1 MPMQTRWNSG
11 DIVWTLE
18 QAVDWQGRAT
28 NAGGAWTWNVDTDD
42 RNSQL
47 ALPQVAFME
56 SILAE
61 LATPAQLLGDV
72 NLDGV
77 IDFLDIP
84 PFISLLTNDGFQL
97 EADVNQDGAVNF
109 VDIPPFIAILINN

>member
-1 MPMQTRWNSG
+1 MFMPMQTKWNSG
-11 DIVWTLE
+11 SIVWTLE

-42 RNSQL
+42 VNSQL
-47 ALPQVAFME
+47 ALPQVAFMG

-61 LATPAQLLGDV
+61 LGTPLPGDV
-72 NLDGV
+72 NLDGIV
-77 IDFLDIP
+77 NFLDIS
-84 PFISLLTNDGFQL
+84 PFISLLSGGGFQL

-109 VDIPPFIAILINN
+109 LDISPFISLLSN

>member
-1 MPMQTRWNSG
+1 MFMPMQTRWNSG
-11 DIVWTLE
+11 AIVWTLE

-42 RNSQL
+42 VNSQL

-61 LATPAQLLGDV
+61 LAAPLLGDV

-77 IDFLDIP
+77 VDFLDIS
-84 PFISLLTNDGFQL
+84 PFISLLTNNGFQL

-109 VDIPPFIAILINN
+109 LDINQFIAILANN